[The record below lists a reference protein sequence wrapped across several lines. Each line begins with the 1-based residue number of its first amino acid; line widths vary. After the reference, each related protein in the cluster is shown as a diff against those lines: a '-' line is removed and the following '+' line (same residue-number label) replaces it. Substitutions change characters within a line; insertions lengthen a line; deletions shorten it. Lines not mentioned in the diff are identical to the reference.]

1 MIMLQ
6 AMPQRNQ
13 GFTLAE
19 LLVFICVIS
28 IVSLFAIPISLIQR
42 GDLNQQHAQRYLQM
56 IDGAQLVWLQQTG
69 SYASLRQLATTVPVP
84 LKFPS
89 DTISVLRAPFLA
101 IAPSLLVTADSIAHR
116 GGYRFQLA
124 ADDSGNI
131 TGCWAWPNLN
141 KYSGDISYYVD
152 FATSKVMESV
162 VRYSWKETPQGAVP
176 LASELLVGEVE

>member
-1 MIMLQ
+1 
-6 AMPQRNQ
+6 
-13 GFTLAE
+13 
-19 LLVFICVIS
+19 
-28 IVSLFAIPISLIQR
+28 
-42 GDLNQQHAQRYLQM
+42 M
-56 IDGAQLVWLQQTG
+56 IDGAQLIWLQQTG

-89 DTISVLRAPFLA
+89 DNISVLRAPFLA
-101 IAPSLLVTADSIAHR
+101 VAPSLLVTDDSIAHR

-131 TGCWAWPNLN
+131 AGCWAWPNLN

-152 FATSKVMESV
+152 FSTSNVMQSIA
-162 VRYSWKETPQGAVP
+162 RYSWKDTPQGVIP

>member
-1 MIMLQ
+1 
-6 AMPQRNQ
+6 MPRRNQ

-28 IVSLFAIPISLIQR
+28 IVALFAIPLSLTQR
-42 GDLNQQHAQRYLQM
+42 SALNQQHAQRYLQM
-56 IDGAQLVWLQQTG
+56 IDGAQWVWLQQTG
-69 SYASLRQLATTVPVP
+69 SYASLRQLGTTVPVP
-84 LKFPS
+84 LKSSS
-89 DTISVLRAPFLA
+89 DNISVLRAPFLA
-101 IAPSLLVTADSIAHR
+101 VVPSLLVTADSIAHR

-152 FATSKVMESV
+152 FSTSKVMQSIA
-162 VRYSWKETPQGAVP
+162 RYSWKETPQGVVP